1 MKIVHTS
8 LSILCGLVL
17 TACGGGGSSS
27 NNTAFNSVSYFSL
40 NNTNASSKELNTT
53 PFERDVNHINHF
65 QLEISKALSVD
76 ATVDY
81 YTIDGSAFAGQDYIA
96 TSGTATIP
104 AGETSILIGVEIIG
118 DNILEGNEN
127 FFLVIHNP
135 INGEFANG
143 IVELKAQ
150 HTIVDDD
157 NTDDNTNTDR
167 TLETA
172 TNIIKIMI
180 EGIRPV
186 ISIENLTK
194 IPEDDLT
201 NAFLAGGTNNITAS
215 CDQSGTF
222 TYTLTDI
229 NSDNAYSAVNDQFT
243 LNANQCNDNSTTSHG
258 DYTLA
263 ITADSTNS
271 TQKVRTTQV
280 TLTNLAITDSN
291 GSYSFNGSLTL
302 DYNEVFAN
310 SSAQVQINS
319 TQLTLTGNTNS
330 DFSHLSATKSV
341 NTATNEQSIST
352 YDANLVLSNSSYNG
366 NYGVSVPT
374 ALKIT
379 NFEQYPYAGQLKV
392 QRTSDNLIAYA
403 TAIDANTVRIT
414 ADRNGDGSIE
424 YSQDVPWTSISNGL
438 K

>member
-1 MKIVHTS
+1 MKIIHIS
-8 LSILCGLVL
+8 LSIFCGLVL
-17 TACGGGGSSS
+17 TACGGSGSSNTTS
-27 NNTAFNSVSYFSL
+27 TSTNNNTNYFSL
-40 NNTNASSKELNTT
+40 NNSNASSKELNTT

-76 ATVDY
+76 ATIDY
-81 YTIDGSAFAGQDYIA
+81 YTLDGTATAGEDYIE
-96 TSGTATIP
+96 TSGTITIP
-104 AGETSILIGVEIIG
+104 AGETSVLIGVEIIG
-118 DNILEGNEN
+118 DNIVEDNET
-127 FFLVIHNP
+127 FSLVVHNP

-143 IVELKAQ
+143 VTELKAE
-150 HTIVDDD
+150 HTIVNDDS
-157 NTDDNTNTDR
+157 TAVVDR

-172 TNIIKIMI
+172 TNILKIMI
-180 EGIRPV
+180 EGIKPV

-194 IPEDDLT
+194 IPEDNLT
-201 NAFLAGGTNNITAS
+201 NAFLAGQTNNITAS

-243 LNANQCNDNSTTSHG
+243 LNANQCNDNSTTTHG

-263 ITADSTNS
+263 ITVDNTNS

-291 GSYSFNGSLTL
+291 GSYSFNGSLAL

-330 DFSHLSATKSV
+330 DFSRLSATKSV
-341 NTATNEQSIST
+341 NIGTNEQSISA
-352 YDANLVLSNSSYNG
+352 YDASLVLSNSSYNG
-366 NYGVSVPT
+366 NYQVSVPS

-379 NFEQYPYAGQLKV
+379 GFEQYPYTGQLKV
-392 QRTSDNLIAYA
+392 QRSSDNLIAYA
-403 TAIDANTVRIT
+403 TAIDATTVRIQ

-424 YSQDVPWTSISNGL
+424 YSQDLPWTSISNGL